1 MKIKPIFNTT
11 YVMTW
16 NVAGYFGQTIQLFE
30 EDFGMTPHQMFREFE
45 DEPLAAASLAQVHK
59 AVTHTGETVAVKV
72 GQSG

>member
-1 MKIKPIFNTT
+1 
-11 YVMTW
+11 
-16 NVAGYFGQTIQLFE
+16 
-30 EDFGMTPHQMFREFE
+30 MTPHQMFREFE